1 LEEVMVNVGLK
12 TFILKKEEI
21 KRKWFLVDA
30 KDKNLGRLCTE
41 IARILRGKNKPTY
54 TPHLDCGDFVIVI
67 NADKIKVTGNKL
79 KGKNYYRHS
88 GYVGNLK
95 VISLEKM
102 MEKSPEFVIR
112 NAVRGMLPN
121 NILGRQIL
129 KKLKIYKGENNPH
142 NAQKPEKIDL

>member
-1 LEEVMVNVGLK
+1 MVKIGLK
-12 TFILKKEEI
+12 TFNLKKEEI

-41 IARILRGKNKPTY
+41 IAKILRGKNKPTF

-79 KGKNYYRHS
+79 KNKNYYRHS

-95 VISLEKM
+95 VTSLEKM

-112 NAVRGMLPN
+112 NAVKGMLPH
-121 NILGRQIL
+121 NILG
-129 KKLKIYKGENNPH
+129 KKYLRN
-142 NAQKPEKIDL
+142 

>member
-1 LEEVMVNVGLK
+1 MVKPGLK
-12 TFILKKEEI
+12 TFNLKKEEI
-21 KRKWFLVDA
+21 NKKWFLVDA
-30 KDKNLGRLCTE
+30 KDKNLGRLCTG
-41 IARILRGKNKPTY
+41 IARILRGKNKPTF

-79 KGKNYYRHS
+79 KHKNYYRHS

-95 VISLEKM
+95 VTSLEKM

-112 NAVRGMLPN
+112 NAVKGMLPH
-121 NILGRQIL
+121 NILGKKII

-142 NAQKPEKIDL
+142 NVQKPEKIDL

>member
-1 LEEVMVNVGLK
+1 MVNVGLK
-12 TFILKKEEI
+12 TFNLKKEEI
-21 KRKWFLVDA
+21 KKKWFLVDA
-30 KDKNLGRLCTE
+30 KDKTLGRLCTG
-41 IARILRGKNKPTY
+41 IARILRGKNKPTF

-79 KGKNYYRHS
+79 KHKNYYRLS

-95 VISLEKM
+95 VTSMEKM

-112 NAVRGMLPN
+112 NAVKGMLPH
-121 NILGRQIL
+121 NILGKKII

-142 NAQKPEKIDL
+142 NVQKPEKIDL

>member
-41 IARILRGKNKPTY
+41 IAKILRGKNKPTF

-67 NADKIKVTGNKL
+67 NADKVKVTGNKL
-79 KGKNYYRHS
+79 KGKKYYRHS
-88 GYVGNLK
+88 GYIGNLK
-95 VISLEKM
+95 VTTLEKM

-112 NAVRGMLPN
+112 NAVRGMIPH

-142 NAQKPEKIDL
+142 SAQKPEKIDL

>member
-1 LEEVMVNVGLK
+1 MVNVGPK

-21 KRKWFLVDA
+21 NRKWYLVDA
-30 KDKNLGRLCTE
+30 KDKNLGRLCTG
-41 IARILRGKNKPTY
+41 ISRILRGKNKPTF
-54 TPHLDCGDFVIVI
+54 TRHLDCGDFVIVI

-79 KGKNYYRHS
+79 EGKNYYKHS

-112 NAVRGMLPN
+112 NAVKGMLPH
-121 NILGRQIL
+121 NILGRQML
-129 KKLKIYKGENNPH
+129 KKLKIYKENR
-142 NAQKPEKIDL
+142 

>member
-1 LEEVMVNVGLK
+1 MVNVGLK

-112 NAVRGMLPN
+112 NAVRGMLPH